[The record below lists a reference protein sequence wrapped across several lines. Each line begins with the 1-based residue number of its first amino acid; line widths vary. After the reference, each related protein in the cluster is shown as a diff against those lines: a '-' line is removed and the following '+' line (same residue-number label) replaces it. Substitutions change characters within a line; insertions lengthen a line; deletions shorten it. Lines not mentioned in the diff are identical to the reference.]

1 MSTFKKFDIYSKTVD
16 GVNKQT
22 RIGGFVS
29 VLSCLLLSALFVSEL
44 RDYLKLDLVSRM
56 IVDSSVSK
64 NVVALRFDIEFP
76 SVSCKC
82 KTFVLFAFP

>member
-22 RIGGFVS
+22 RIGGFVT
-29 VLSCLLLSALFVSEL
+29 VVSCLLLSALFLSEL
-44 RDYLKLDLVSRM
+44 RDYLKLDVVSRM

-64 NVVALRFDIEFP
+64 NTVALRFDIEFP

-82 KTFVLFAFP
+82 RL